1 MADTK
6 EIQVT
11 SFDEV
16 MSSDFICTVDTN
28 TVEGK
33 KLAAN
38 ALNAAVSLKELGDKK
53 FRLVNVITTPGTR
66 SQTNEDCI
74 NTYLIDAKGTAYFTQ
89 STGILRS
96 AKNLAAIFNED
107 FGDGIDVQVVSNP
120 TNTGNTIKSL
130 KWL

>member
-1 MADTK
+1 MADTTA
-6 EIQVT
+6 IQTT
-11 SFDEV
+11 SFDGV
-16 MSSDFICTVDTN
+16 MSNDYICTVDTG

-33 KLAAN
+33 KVAAN

-53 FRLVNVITTPGTR
+53 FKLVNVITTPGTR

-74 NTYLIDAKGTAYFTQ
+74 NTYLIDANGKAYFTQ
-89 STGILRS
+89 STGIFRS
-96 AKNLAAIFNED
+96 AKNLAAIFNKD
-107 FGDGIDVQVVSNP
+107 FGDGIDVQVVTNP

>member
-1 MADTK
+1 MADNK
-6 EIQVT
+6 EIQAT
-11 SFDEV
+11 SFDEL
-16 MSSDFICTVDTN
+16 MSSDFICTVDTD

-33 KLAAN
+33 KVAAN

-53 FRLVNVITTPGTR
+53 FKLVNVITTPGTR
-66 SQTNEDCI
+66 SQTNEECI

-96 AKNLAAIFNED
+96 AKNLAAIFNGD

>member
-1 MADTK
+1 MADNK
-6 EIQVT
+6 EIQAT

-16 MSSDFICTVDTN
+16 MSSDFICTVDTD

-33 KLAAN
+33 KVAAN
-38 ALNAAVSLKELGDKK
+38 ALNAAVSLKEIGDKK
-53 FRLVNVITTPGTR
+53 FKLVNVITTPGTR
-66 SQTNEDCI
+66 SQTGEDCI

-96 AKNLAAIFNED
+96 AKNLAAVFNGD
-107 FGDGIDVQVVSNP
+107 FGEGIDVQVVSNP

>member
-6 EIQVT
+6 EIQAT

-16 MSSDFICTVDTN
+16 MASDFICTVDTS

-33 KLAAN
+33 KVAAN

-53 FRLVNVITTPGTR
+53 FKLVNVITTPGTR
-66 SQTNEDCI
+66 SQTGEDCI
-74 NTYLIDAKGTAYFTQ
+74 NTYLIDAKGNAYFTQ

-96 AKNLAAIFNED
+96 AKNLAAIFND
-107 FGDGIDVQVVSNP
+107 GFGEGIDVQVVSNP

>member
-1 MADTK
+1 MADNK
-6 EIQVT
+6 EIQAT
-11 SFDEV
+11 SFDEL
-16 MSSDFICTVDTN
+16 MSSDFICTVDTD

-33 KLAAN
+33 KVAAN

-53 FRLVNVITTPGTR
+53 FKLVNVITTPGTR
-66 SQTNEDCI
+66 SQTNEECI

-89 STGILRS
+89 ATGILRS
-96 AKNLAAIFNED
+96 AKNLAAIFNGD

>member
-6 EIQVT
+6 EIQAT

-33 KLAAN
+33 KVAAN

-53 FRLVNVITTPGTR
+53 FKLVNVITTPGTR
-66 SQTNEDCI
+66 SQTNEECI
-74 NTYLIDAKGTAYFTQ
+74 NTYLIDDKGNAYFTQ
-89 STGILRS
+89 STGIFRS
-96 AKNLAAIFNED
+96 AKNLSAIFDKD
-107 FGDGIDVQVVSNP
+107 FGEGIDVQVVSNP

>member
-6 EIQVT
+6 EIQAT

-16 MSSDFICTVDTN
+16 MSSDFICTVDTD

-33 KLAAN
+33 KVAAN

-53 FRLVNVITTPGTR
+53 FKLVDVITTPGTR
-66 SQTNEDCI
+66 SQTGEDCI
-74 NTYLIDAKGTAYFTQ
+74 NTYLIDAKGNAYFTQ
-89 STGILRS
+89 STGIFRS
-96 AKNLAAIFNED
+96 AKNLSAIFNSD

>member
-6 EIQVT
+6 EIQAT

-16 MSSDFICTVDTN
+16 MSSDFICTVDTD

-33 KLAAN
+33 KVAAN

-53 FRLVNVITTPGTR
+53 FKLVNVITTPGTR
-66 SQTNEDCI
+66 SQTGEDCI
-74 NTYLIDAKGTAYFTQ
+74 NTYLIDVKGNAYFTQ

-96 AKNLAAIFNED
+96 AKNLAAVFNGD
-107 FGDGIDVQVVSNP
+107 FGEGIDVQVVSNP

>member
-6 EIQVT
+6 EIQAT

-16 MSSDFICTVDTN
+16 MSSDFICTVDTD

-33 KLAAN
+33 KVAAN
-38 ALNAAVSLKELGDKK
+38 ALNAAVSLKEIGDKK
-53 FRLVNVITTPGTR
+53 FKLVNVITTPGTR
-66 SQTNEDCI
+66 SQTGEDCI

-96 AKNLAAIFNED
+96 AKNLAAVFNGD
-107 FGDGIDVQVVSNP
+107 FGEGIDVQVVSNP